1 MKYSI
6 ITPVY
11 NREDCIARCLDS
23 VICNTRFNLDF
34 EHIVVDDGSC
44 DRSALIVQEYAE
56 KYKHIKYISF
66 SQNRGTNA
74 ARNAAIASAE
84 SDYCILLDSDD
95 YFVADALAFIDS
107 IVSSNEYKAYM
118 FAADDMLDYYKR
130 NPIINGRLTVE
141 LTFQD
146 FLRGTIGGD
155 FIHCIRTQILKK
167 YPFDEGLKVFEAVFF
182 LRFFREAQKMLF
194 TNRVVTIRERSR
206 NDSVTRTMIV
216 TNKETI
222 QRYYQANQYRY
233 LWFKNDYIRWDEISA
248 LSTLLNNLIYYSLLI
263 GHRGVAKRWIRE
275 LKGLG
280 LSLTGKNR
288 ILFTYRFGHLYLFI
302 LKVYFALKYKIL
314 QCKLS

>member
-23 VICNTRFNLDF
+23 VISNTRADFDF
-34 EHIVVDDGSC
+34 EHIVVDDGSS
-44 DRSALIVQEYAE
+44 DRSALIIQEYAE

-74 ARNAAIASAE
+74 ARNAAIAAAE
-84 SDYCILLDSDD
+84 SDYCIILDSDD

-130 NPIINGRLTVE
+130 NPIINGKLTVE

-146 FLRGTIGGD
+146 FLRGSIGGD
-155 FIHCIRTQILKK
+155 FIHCICTQILKK

-206 NDSVTRTMIV
+206 NDSVTRTMIA
-216 TNKETI
+216 TNEETI
-222 QRYYQANQYRY
+222 QKYYQANQYRY
-233 LWFKNDYIRWDEISA
+233 LWFKNDYVRLGEVDA
-248 LSTLLNNLIYYSLLI
+248 LSALLNNLVYYSLL
-263 GHRGVAKRWIRE
+263 
-275 LKGLG
+275 LG
-280 LSLTGKNR
+280 LRDRAKKWVHELQRLSLSLMRKNH
-288 ILFTYRFGHLYLFI
+288 ILFTYRLGRLYLFM
-302 LKVYFALKYKIL
+302 LKVYFVLKYKIL